1 MKTTIIGFL
10 FFLFLSNGFS
20 QDLSYTVHGKYKH
33 PITKEKLI
41 DARSMSDL
49 IPYYPSSWIDSYI
62 SAEISAISSGN
73 TLTAASPNDIFSEEQ
88 INMLSSLDFGDEIII
103 NIKYRLK
110 STITNEG
117 GNGNMNYSATVVPE
131 TEAEYSDG
139 YEQLK
144 QYIKHNAIDKISVE
158 DTKDLQQA
166 VVRFTVNEEGKIAG
180 AQISKSSG
188 IPGVDKLL
196 LEVINDMPE
205 WKPASDSQGAKV
217 KQEFEFTLS
226 GANDGC

>member
-1 MKTTIIGFL
+1 MRTTIIGFL
-10 FFLFLSNGFS
+10 FFLFLSNGYS
-20 QDLSYTVHGKYKH
+20 QDLSYSVHGKYKH
-33 PITKEKLI
+33 PINKEKLS
-41 DARSMSDL
+41 DARSMSDI

-62 SAEISAISSGN
+62 SAEISAISGG
-73 TLTAASPNDIFSEEQ
+73 TTITATSPNNIFSEEQ
-88 INMLSSLDFGDEIII
+88 IKMLSSLDFGDEIVI
-103 NIKYRLK
+103 NIKYHLK
-110 STITNEG
+110 NTGTHET

-139 YEQLK
+139 YEQLTD
-144 QYIKHNAIDKISVE
+144 YIKQNAINKISVE

-166 VVRFTVNEEGKIAG
+166 VVRFTVNEEGKITG

-205 WKPASDSQGAKV
+205 WRPAADSQGTKV

-226 GANDGC
+226 GPNDGC

>member
-1 MKTTIIGFL
+1 MKTSIIGFL
-10 FFLFLSNGFS
+10 FFLFLSYGYS
-20 QDLSYTVHGKYKH
+20 QDLRYSVHGKYTH
-33 PITKEKLI
+33 PITKEKLS
-41 DARSMSDL
+41 DARSMSDV

-73 TLTAASPNDIFSEEQ
+73 TQTAASSNDIFSEEQ
-88 INMLSSLDFGDEIII
+88 IKMLSSLDFGDEIVID
-103 NIKYRLK
+103 IKYHRK
-110 STITNEG
+110 STVTNET
-117 GNGNMNYSATVVPE
+117 GNMNYSATVIPE

-139 YEQLK
+139 YEQLT
-144 QYIKHNAIDKISVE
+144 QYIKRNAIDKISVE

-166 VVRFTVNEEGKIAG
+166 VVRFTINEEGKITG

-205 WKPASDSQGAKV
+205 WRPATDSQGAKV

-226 GANDGC
+226 GPNDGC